1 MFDYQD
7 FLKYLNI
14 ANKNDTYSRIILY
27 ILTYPEKVPTMSIS
41 ELADE
46 CFVSAATISRF
57 CKQFKLNSYAHLKK
71 EITIANKMSHFQG
84 LRMSKKEAQQLQTNP
99 KEYLQEYANEI
110 KQSIDDVVAHLDYT
124 EIDELLHKIYQA
136 QEVILV
142 GYSSTLELAKSM
154 QTSLMIS
161 HKLTLVPEEEKLLN
175 LIVQQ
180 ATEST
185 LIIVFSSFGMIFSKN
200 ADLINKITN
209 TPAHSVLITQ
219 HTKNIFTNF
228 FDQTIHATSNNYL
241 QIGTYPLTFFID
253 FLVRRY
259 ATLYGKSIHE

>member
-7 FLKYLNI
+7 FLKYLNT

-27 ILTYPEKVPTMSIS
+27 ILMHQEKVPTMSIS

-57 CKQFKLNSYAHLKK
+57 CKLFKLNSYAHLKK
-71 EITIANKMSHFQG
+71 EITMANKMSHFQG
-84 LRMSKKEAQQLQTNP
+84 LRMSKKEAQKLQVNP

-161 HKLTLVPEEEKLLN
+161 HKLTLVSEEKLLN
-175 LIVQQ
+175 PIVQQ

-209 TPAHSVLITQ
+209 SPAHSVLITQ
-219 HTKNIFTNF
+219 HTKNVFTNF

>member
-1 MFDYQD
+1 
-7 FLKYLNI
+7 
-14 ANKNDTYSRIILY
+14 
-27 ILTYPEKVPTMSIS
+27 MSIS

-124 EIDELLHKIYQA
+124 EIYQA